1 VSLVLNVEI
10 LGEFK
15 KLTDATKGSEKSLSG
30 LESQAK
36 KFSKG
41 INTALA
47 TIGIGVSVAALV
59 SFGKEAIRGAEAA
72 QVADKRLAQVT
83 KSMNLFGEDTAEVTN
98 RLVKFADKQELLTG
112 VTAETVKQVQA
123 SLITFGNLGKT
134 ANELG
139 GNFDRATK
147 AALDLAAAGF
157 GSAETNAIQLG
168 KALQDPIKG
177 LTALSRSGVT
187 FTEQE
192 KERIATLVESNRLGE
207 AQAVILA
214 AIEQQVGG
222 TAEATVTA
230 SARMEAAF
238 GQIQDAVGLALLPVL
253 EEFSTWLATPEGQE
267 KIQGIIDGIDNMITE
282 FSNFNTYINSKV
294 MPVIEQLTGQK
305 GFGAIATAVTAVV
318 TAIGV
323 LKVAMMLFTAGN
335 PVLAG
340 VLAGI
345 GAIVTAVGYLIT
357 AYNGAHDA
365 AKAFLN
371 LTNQGGATG
380 SAFSSQ
386 SGTSGTGFTGTSFIP
401 GAPTVSA
408 PTGGT
413 RFTGTT
419 VVPQANRPT
428 TINVNINRAQVNADD
443 VTKALNDKLKN
454 QGSSLR
460 IQ

>member
-1 VSLVLNVEI
+1 MAGSLVLGVEI
-10 LGEFK
+10 IGEFK
-15 KLTDATKGSEKSLSG
+15 KLADATKGSEKSLSG

-47 TIGIGVSVAALV
+47 TVGIGISVAALV
-59 SFGKEAIRGAEAA
+59 SFGREAIRGAEAA
-72 QVADKRLAQVT
+72 QVADRRLAQVT
-83 KSMNLFGEDTAEVTN
+83 KSMNLFGADTAKVTD

-192 KERIATLVESNRLGE
+192 KERIATLVESNKLGE
-207 AQAVILA
+207 AQALILA

-267 KIQGIIDGIDNMITE
+267 KIQGIIDGIDNMVKE
-282 FSNFNTYINSKV
+282 FSNFNTYISSEV
-294 MPVIEQLTGQK
+294 MPMIEQLTGQK
-305 GFGAIATAVTAVV
+305 GFGAVATAITGLVTAL
-318 TAIGV
+318 GV
-323 LKVAMMLFTAGN
+323 AKVALLVFTAGN

-340 VLAGI
+340 ILAGLGLLALAI
-345 GAIVTAVGYLIT
+345 GHIATNWEKSTLKAQDYLKAVQKIAAPNAAAIS
-357 AYNGAHDA
+357 
-365 AKAFLN
+365 
-371 LTNQGGATG
+371 GGG
-380 SAFSSQ
+380 SVPF
-386 SGTSGTGFTGTSFIP
+386 SGTSVIPGGRGIGTGAGS
-401 GAPTVSA
+401 
-408 PTGGT
+408 T

-419 VVPQANRPT
+419 VVPKS
-428 TINVNINRAQVNADD
+428 TINVNINGS
-443 VTKALNDKLKN
+443 KLTAPEIVKE
-454 QGSSLR
+454 
-460 IQ
+460 IQKYEMQTGTRFFAK

>member
-1 VSLVLNVEI
+1 MAGSLVLNVEI

-15 KLTDATKGSEKSLSG
+15 KLSDAVKGSEKSLSG
-30 LESQAK
+30 LESGAK

-47 TIGIGVSVAALV
+47 TVGIGLSVAALV

-83 KSMNLFGEDTAEVTN
+83 KSMNLFGSDTAKVTD

-123 SLITFGNLGKT
+123 TLVTFGKLGQS
-134 ANELG
+134 ANEVG

-192 KERIATLVESNRLGE
+192 KERIKTLVESNKLGE
-207 AQAVILA
+207 AQAMILA

-253 EEFSTWLATPEGQE
+253 EKFSLWLSTPEGQE
-267 KIQGIIDGIDNMITE
+267 KIQEIIIGITNMITE
-282 FSNFNTYINSKV
+282 FQNFISFISDKV
-294 MPVIEQLTGQK
+294 MPGIEAFTGAK
-305 GFGAIATAVTAVV
+305 GLEAVAKAIAGLIVSL
-318 TAIGV
+318 GV
-323 LKVAMMLFTAGN
+323 LKVALAVLSAGN

-340 VLAGI
+340 IIAGLALIAGAMFTVYERTKQANTAISEFNRLQGI
-345 GAIVTAVGYLIT
+345 RRETSNPFATSEQLAAATYRGILDVG
-357 AYNGAHDA
+357 
-365 AKAFLN
+365 K
-371 LTNQGGATG
+371 
-380 SAFSSQ
+380 S
-386 SGTSGTGFTGTSFIP
+386 
-401 GAPTVSA
+401 PTQSA
-408 PTGGT
+408 PRGGGGGT
-413 RFTGTT
+413 L
-419 VVPQANRPT
+419 VPLGNS

-443 VTKALNDKLKN
+443 VAKALNDKLKS
-454 QGSSLR
+454 QGSALR

>member
-1 VSLVLNVEI
+1 MSLVLNVEI

-15 KLTDATKGSEKSLSG
+15 KLTEATKGSEKSLGG
-30 LESQAK
+30 LETQAK

-47 TIGIGVSVAALV
+47 TVGIGLSVAALV
-59 SFGKEAIRGAEAA
+59 NFGKEAIRSAEAA
-72 QVADKRLAQVT
+72 QVADKRLQQVN
-83 KSMNLFGEDTAEVTN
+83 KSMNLFGGETQKVTD
-98 RLVKFADKQELLTG
+98 RLVKFADQQELLTG

-177 LTALSRSGVT
+177 LTALARSGVT

-192 KERIATLVESNRLGE
+192 KERIATLVESNKLGE
-207 AQAVILA
+207 AQALILA

-253 EEFSTWLATPEGQE
+253 EEFSLWLSTPEGQE
-267 KIQGIIDGIDNMITE
+267 KIQEIIEGITGMISE
-282 FSNFNTYINSKV
+282 FQDFVGFISEKV
-294 MPVIEQLTGQK
+294 QPALEALTGAE
-305 GFGAIATAVTAVV
+305 GFEAVAKAVAGLVIGLGTLKIALAVFAS
-318 TAIGV
+318 
-323 LKVAMMLFTAGN
+323 GN

-340 VLAGI
+340 IIAGLALLAG
-345 GAIVTAVGYLIT
+345 AMYTVYQRTSQANTAMAEFQRLQNIERV
-357 AYNGAHDA
+357 
-365 AKAFLN
+365 
-371 LTNQGGATG
+371 
-380 SAFSSQ
+380 
-386 SGTSGTGFTGTSFIP
+386 TGTPFTTPEQIAGETYQGIIP
-401 GAPTVSA
+401 QLLPTPTPTRPTVPSK
-408 PTGGT
+408 PGS
-413 RFTGTT
+413 
-419 VVPQANRPT
+419 VNL
-428 TINVNINRAQVNADD
+428 NVNINRAQVNADD
-443 VTKALNDKLKN
+443 VVKVINDKLKA
-454 QGSSLR
+454 QGSGLR